1 MAFSHEN
8 VSAKVAKTYTFFTE
22 VISMRASAT
31 PTWMKRIQKTL
42 ASSDG
47 SALVA
52 MTAMAAG
59 KQVFLHAITVITTV
73 MRSMTSED
81 TKEQKAAVG
90 GKKSPARAG
99 DLRFSVAPP
108 FIYSTQGRG
117 AAHLNPG
124 LGKRNS
130 YRVAGGAYL
139 PQWTNYTWSLGAY
152 LPQWANYTWPLG
164 A

>member
-1 MAFSHEN
+1 
-8 VSAKVAKTYTFFTE
+8 
-22 VISMRASAT
+22 MRASAT

-59 KQVFLHAITVITTV
+59 KQVFHRAITVITTV
-73 MRSMTSED
+73 MHSMTSED

-99 DLRFSVAPP
+99 KKGLAHRPNTTDYMTRNNQHAPAQDDEKHKHP
-108 FIYSTQGRG
+108 YLNIKHEENEKDK
-117 AAHLNPG
+117 AH
-124 LGKRNS
+124 S
-130 YRVAGGAYL
+130 I
-139 PQWTNYTWSLGAY
+139 
-152 LPQWANYTWPLG
+152 
-164 A
+164 